1 MIALPTGILA
11 TGFTEKIRSRTEEYK
26 RLVRDK
32 AEDGVITD
40 DEQLELNQRARELGI
55 KTSNIGRLGAEELED
70 VARNSSA
77 DEKLGVSRLIV
88 EQTTLIG
95 PVKPQVVA
103 LPPVA
108 PVPLQVMRAEPE
120 DPVAEELPPMR
131 TTPVI
136 RAMEARSNYKTLG
149 FSNEYASIVRA
160 SHVAAVPLVC
170 ECVCFLF
177 FLVFFPVVLLIPRQQ
192 ERQLGRRSQTLNKRL
207 GDLYDD
213 CLKT

>member
-1 MIALPTGILA
+1 
-11 TGFTEKIRSRTEEYK
+11 
-26 RLVRDK
+26 
-32 AEDGVITD
+32 
-40 DEQLELNQRARELGI
+40 
-55 KTSNIGRLGAEELED
+55 
-70 VARNSSA
+70 
-77 DEKLGVSRLIV
+77 
-88 EQTTLIG
+88 
-95 PVKPQVVA
+95 
-103 LPPVA
+103 
-108 PVPLQVMRAEPE
+108 
-120 DPVAEELPPMR
+120 
-131 TTPVI
+131 
-136 RAMEARSNYKTLG
+136 MEARSNYKTLG